1 QPYHIYTR
9 QLEGKEIRIAVVGLG
24 TLEVPQSLPSYYY
37 SDSQFGHTDNTGMSY
52 AWEWNHWIW
61 PQLEQQNCDLVVVC
75 CHADQETLEEFA
87 AQTAGIDLLVSG
99 HGQADMGTLE
109 NRDGQMVSWV
119 SSGGTT
125 LTR

>member
-1 QPYHIYTR
+1 
-9 QLEGKEIRIAVVGLG
+9 
-24 TLEVPQSLPSYYY
+24 
-37 SDSQFGHTDNTGMSY
+37 M
-52 AWEWNHWIW
+52 
-61 PQLEQQNCDLVVVC
+61 VC

-125 LTR
+125 LTRTEVILSEIGTPVIGESQLLRLSDYENDPALAQATAGGQKAQQARAG